1 MALRLVRS
9 CPYFHPRKPVALPEL
24 TALPLTTLPPPPYR
38 PRVARWLTF
47 AGISLIVG
55 SFVFPAIAMV
65 ALGIDKYSSR
75 TISG

>member
-1 MALRLVRS
+1 M
-9 CPYFHPRKPVALPEL
+9 ALPEL
-24 TALPLTTLPPPPYR
+24 TALPFTTLPPPPYR

-65 ALGIDKYSSR
+65 ALGIDEELKSDDLSLDNME
-75 TISG
+75 